1 MDHSPTDPH
10 PLDYNATISR
20 MEPGIAPVASEIAL
34 ASIAISLKEIAHYMR
49 LFLPAI
55 DGKLVRI
62 GDNIA
67 HRGGELNAI
76 SNAINGN
83 TTGLHTMSHILSD
96 TIKALNHDLSQA
108 LRPPE
113 TME

>member
-34 ASIAISLKEIAHYMR
+34 ASIAISLTKISSELVVITQRMDDLRYAIN
-49 LFLPAI
+49 LVSNGGPAVA
-55 DGKLVRI
+55 G
-62 GDNIA
+62 
-67 HRGGELNAI
+67 AI
-76 SNAINGN
+76 SHATSNLIG
-83 TTGLHTMSHILSD
+83 
-96 TIKALNHDLSQA
+96 ALNDIKKTI
-108 LRPPE
+108 RPPE